1 MKFNKKTKIM
11 IVGLGLIGGTYAKI
25 LTSKGYEVYGID
37 IDKKAVNFA
46 NKNKYVTKAFDK
58 VASSNIKD
66 CDLVIMCLFPKVFI
80 NWIKKNKNFI
90 KDNAILTDITG
101 IKGVIV
107 NEVQKELGDRV
118 EFIAAHPMAGGE
130 RGGIQNVNTKVFEN
144 ANYIVTPTK
153 KNTKDAIKLCKD
165 LGKVLGFTRISELS
179 PEKHDEMIAFLSQ
192 LTHILA
198 VTLMT
203 AVKDEKLA
211 LYTGDSFRDLTRIA
225 RLDDEMWS
233 ELFLLN
239 RDSLIKEM
247 AKFEVEF
254 NKMKEYIIFNDRE
267 NMRKMMKLST
277 KRRDLFDKKNVENK

>member
-1 MKFNKKTKIM
+1 MKFNKNIKIM
-11 IVGLGLIGGTYAKI
+11 IIGLGLIGGTYAKI
-25 LTSKGYEVYGID
+25 LKTKGYKVYGID
-37 IDKKAVNFA
+37 KDKKAVNFA
-46 NKNKYVTKAFDK
+46 NKNKYVDKAFNK
-58 VASSNIKD
+58 VEDSNIKD
-66 CDLVIMCLFPKVFI
+66 CDLVIICLFPTIFLK
-80 NWIKKNKNFI
+80 WIKKYKDYI
-90 KDNAILTDITG
+90 KDGAILTDITG

-107 NEVQKELGDRV
+107 DEVQKELGKRV

-130 RGGIQNVNTKVFEN
+130 RGGIQNANVKVFEN

-153 KNTKDAIKLCKD
+153 RNTKEAINLCKN
-165 LGKVLGFTRISELS
+165 LGKALGFTRISELT

-192 LTHILA
+192 LTHVLA

-239 RDSLIKEM
+239 RDTLIKEM
-247 AKFEVEF
+247 AKFEIEF
-254 NKMKEYIIFNDRE
+254 NKMKEYIVFNDRDS
-267 NMRKMMKLST
+267 MRKMMKLST
-277 KRRDLFDKKNVENK
+277 KRRDLFDKKN

>member
-1 MKFNKKTKIM
+1 MKFDKNIKIM

-25 LTSKGYEVYGID
+25 LKTKGYKVYGID
-37 IDKKAVNFA
+37 KDKKAVNFA
-46 NKNKYVTKAFDK
+46 NKNKYVDKAFNK
-58 VASSNIKD
+58 VEDSNIKD
-66 CDLVIMCLFPKVFI
+66 CDLVIICLFPTIFLK
-80 NWIKKNKNFI
+80 WIKKYKDYI
-90 KDNAILTDITG
+90 KDGSILTDITG

-107 NEVQKELGDRV
+107 DEVQKELGKRV

-130 RGGIQNVNTKVFEN
+130 RGGIQNVNVKVFEN

-153 KNTKDAIKLCKD
+153 RNTKEAINLCKN
-165 LGKVLGFTRISELS
+165 LGKALGFTRISELT

-192 LTHILA
+192 LTHVLA

-239 RDSLIKEM
+239 RDTLIKEM
-247 AKFEVEF
+247 AKFEIEF
-254 NKMKEYIIFNDRE
+254 NKMKEYIVFNDRDS
-267 NMRKMMKLST
+267 MRKMMKLST
-277 KRRDLFDKKNVENK
+277 KRRDLFDKKN